1 MLYTKKKDLKALVL
15 GQEAAALLGELGAVD
30 VEVEQDGRVERPGLG
45 QREQRAL

>member
-30 VEVEQDGRVERPGLG
+30 VEVDARPHKI
-45 QREQRAL
+45 RP